1 MRFSSLVCGLAVAP
15 RCDEPRLVPKL
26 RGDTV
31 RVRCPY
37 CHERVELF
45 VDPET
50 LGSYVEDCAV
60 CCRPWSV
67 HVLTDDEGERFV
79 EIGPAQ

>member
-1 MRFSSLVCGLAVAP
+1 MAKIRDSIA
-15 RCDEPRLVPKL
+15 K
-26 RGDTV
+26 
-31 RVRCPY
+31 VRCPY
-37 CHERVELF
+37 CHERVELY

-50 LGSYVEDCAV
+50 SGSYVEDCVV

-67 HVLTDDEGERFV
+67 LVMVDDDGERSV